1 MSIWYLIVFIVAA
14 IFFDARALAQNQLDP
29 VSIQKMTEA
38 DLEQQFRALPAGDL
52 PQGVY
57 RLKVLREV
65 KGSQLARQLGDV
77 LWSTRVFDLHRGLM
91 RNRTAAGYRMPATY
105 RCMTGRTDL
114 LRDAIVI
121 DYQSKDAAG
130 WDALPGPEGLALWE
144 ELKMIRSGFY
154 LGRVW
159 SAGYPVL
166 FYMATKESAES
177 SVNSGRS
184 DADDSLASARS
195 REQSRSMH
203 VCPYQNQVN

>member
-1 MSIWYLIVFIVAA
+1 MFNRRLIVGLVAA
-14 IFFDARALAQNQLDP
+14 MLLDARALAQTQLDP

-38 DLEQQFRALPAGDL
+38 DLELQFRALAPGNL

-77 LWSTRVFDLHRGLM
+77 LWSTRVFDLNRGLM

-121 DYQSKDAAG
+121 EYKSESATG
-130 WDALPGPEGLALWE
+130 WDGLPGPDGLALWE

-166 FYMATKESAES
+166 FYMATKESAEL
-177 SVNSGRS
+177 SVNSPQSSAAGS
-184 DADDSLASARS
+184 TTNADSLDQR
-195 REQSRSMH
+195 QSTH